1 MPCRDY
7 ESDSYSSPTDSW
19 QYRDLKER
27 ADMLARIACKA
38 MTELEDNRIEDL
50 LLLRDDEVREWWAK
64 HKEADR
70 KAREKEQRKQER
82 IRLRRAALRKL
93 NEEEKIAL
101 GLKKSKDKDIEE
113 EDLTQA
119 LLAVI
124 DPKTFKRNTK
134 KEWQI

>member
-1 MPCRDY
+1 MPCRSYDDDWRS
-7 ESDSYSSPTDSW
+7 SDDGDKI
-19 QYRDLKER
+19 RKLKEQ

-38 MTELEDNRIEDL
+38 MTELENNRIEDL
-50 LLLRDDEVREWWAK
+50 LLLRDDEVRTWWAK

-93 NEEEKIAL
+93 SEEEKIAL

-113 EDLTQA
+113 DVTQD
-119 LLAVI
+119 LLAVADKI
-124 DPKTFKRNTK
+124 LKRK
-134 KEWQI
+134 AKEEWQI

>member
-7 ESDSYSSPTDSW
+7 ASDSYSSPTDSW
-19 QYRDLKER
+19 QYRDLKDR
-27 ADMLARIACKA
+27 ADLLARIACKA
-38 MTELEDNRIEDL
+38 MTELENNKIEDM

-82 IRLRRAALRKL
+82 LRLRRAALRKL
-93 NEEEKIAL
+93 TAEEKVAL
-101 GLKKSKDKDIEE
+101 GLKKSTDPDLAEDVTQDLLTVADKIM
-113 EDLTQA
+113 
-119 LLAVI
+119 
-124 DPKTFKRNTK
+124 KKRPTR

>member
-1 MPCRDY
+1 MPCR
-7 ESDSYSSPTDSW
+7 SYDDDWRSYNDGDKI
-19 QYRDLKER
+19 RKLKEQ

-38 MTELEDNRIEDL
+38 MTELENNKIEDL

-93 NEEEKIAL
+93 SEEEKVAL
-101 GLKKSKDKDIEE
+101 GLKKSNEQDRE
-113 EDLTQA
+113 EDVTQD
-119 LLAVI
+119 LLAVADKI
-124 DPKTFKRNTK
+124 LKRK
-134 KEWQI
+134 AKEEWQI

>member
-27 ADMLARIACKA
+27 ADKLARIACKA
-38 MTELEDNRIEDL
+38 MTELENNRIEDL

-82 IRLRRAALRKL
+82 LRLRRAALRKL
-93 NEEEKIAL
+93 SEEEKVAL
-101 GLKKSKDKDIEE
+101 GLKKSKDKDNE
-113 EDLTQA
+113 EDVTQD
-119 LLAVI
+119 LLAVADKI
-124 DPKTFKRNTK
+124 LKRK
-134 KEWQI
+134 AKEEWQI

>member
-19 QYRDLKER
+19 QYRDLKLKER

-38 MTELEDNRIEDL
+38 MTELENNKIEDL

-93 NEEEKIAL
+93 SEEEKIAL
-101 GLKKSKDKDIEE
+101 GLKKSKDQDIEE
-113 EDLTQA
+113 DVTQD
-119 LLAVI
+119 LLAVADKI
-124 DPKTFKRNTK
+124 LKRK
-134 KEWQI
+134 AKEEWQI

>member
-38 MTELEDNRIEDL
+38 MTELENNKIEDL

-93 NEEEKIAL
+93 SEEEKIAL
-101 GLKKSKDKDIEE
+101 GLKKSKNQDIEE
-113 EDLTQA
+113 DVTQD
-119 LLAVI
+119 LLAVADKI
-124 DPKTFKRNTK
+124 LKRK
-134 KEWQI
+134 AKEEWQI

>member
-38 MTELEDNRIEDL
+38 MTELEDNRIEDV
-50 LLLRDDEVREWWAK
+50 LLLRDDEVRTWWAK

-93 NEEEKIAL
+93 SEEEKIAL

-113 EDLTQA
+113 DVTQD
-119 LLAVI
+119 LLAVADKI
-124 DPKTFKRNTK
+124 LKRK
-134 KEWQI
+134 AKEEWRI

>member
-7 ESDSYSSPTDSW
+7 ESDSYSSPTDNW

-38 MTELEDNRIEDL
+38 MTELENNKIEDL
-50 LLLRDDEVREWWAK
+50 LLLRDDEVRTWWAK

-93 NEEEKIAL
+93 SEEEKVAL

-113 EDLTQA
+113 EDLTEA
-119 LLAVI
+119 LLSLTASP
-124 DPKTFKRNTK
+124 PKKLAK

>member
-38 MTELEDNRIEDL
+38 MTELENNKIEDL

-93 NEEEKIAL
+93 SEEEKIAL
-101 GLKKSKDKDIEE
+101 GLKKSKDQDIEE
-113 EDLTQA
+113 DVTQD
-119 LLAVI
+119 LLAVADKI
-124 DPKTFKRNTK
+124 LKRK
-134 KEWQI
+134 VKEEWQI

>member
-7 ESDSYSSPTDSW
+7 ESDRYSSPTDSW
-19 QYRDLKER
+19 QYQEMKNR
-27 ADMLARIACKA
+27 ADLLARIACKA
-38 MTELEDNRIEDL
+38 MTELENNKIEDL

-70 KAREKEQRKQER
+70 KAQEKEERKQER
-82 IRLRRAALRKL
+82 LRLRRAALRKL
-93 NEEEKIAL
+93 TAEEKVAL
-101 GLKKSKDKDIEE
+101 GLKKSTDPDTA
-113 EDLTQA
+113 EDVTQA

-124 DPKTFKRNTK
+124 DPKTFKRKAK